1 MRSGHRSF
9 LIVSCACVLV
19 LSSSRD
25 ASAWQLGPA
34 KSGGYERSMAEA
46 GVLVDKGKHREALVR
61 FAEAF
66 EAMPA
71 DVKVSDVG
79 EFVVYSGTQAA
90 LRQFQA
96 DGDPAVLLQGKALAA
111 SFLVLVGRAQ
121 PGASVAAV
129 ERAQAALTE
138 LEALS
143 RPVSEPEPAAGFEPP
158 VCDPVEPGPD
168 PVPTPAPTCPAPAK
182 PDRLAPALLFTG
194 SLALAG
200 GVALIVV
207 GARQVPWYEARM
219 AEFGWEPGSTGYDY
233 EAKLDEAR
241 AMRNIDVGV
250 GAALAAVGVGAVVYG
265 AVRSAHHRSTDRDR
279 ASLGPLMTR
288 HGGGLVLMRR
298 F

>member
-1 MRSGHRSF
+1 
-9 LIVSCACVLV
+9 
-19 LSSSRD
+19 
-25 ASAWQLGPA
+25 
-34 KSGGYERSMAEA
+34 MAEA
-46 GVLVDKGKHREALVR
+46 GVLVDKGKHGEALVR
-61 FAEAF
+61 FSEAF
-66 EAMPA
+66 EAMPN

-90 LRQFQA
+90 LRQFEA

-111 SFLVLVGRAQ
+111 SFLVLVGRAR
-121 PGASVAAV
+121 PGASVAAA
-129 ERAQAALTE
+129 ERAQAALSE

-143 RPVSEPEPAAGFEPP
+143 RPGSEPESAAGPEPA
-158 VCDPVEPGPD
+158 VCDFGGPGPD
-168 PVPTPAPTCPAPAK
+168 PVPTPAPAPAK

-200 GVALIVV
+200 GMALIVV

-250 GAALAAVGVGAVVYG
+250 GAALAVVGVGAVVYG
-265 AVRSAHHRSTDRDR
+265 AVRSARHRSEDRDR

-288 HGGGLVLMRR
+288 HGGGLVLTRR